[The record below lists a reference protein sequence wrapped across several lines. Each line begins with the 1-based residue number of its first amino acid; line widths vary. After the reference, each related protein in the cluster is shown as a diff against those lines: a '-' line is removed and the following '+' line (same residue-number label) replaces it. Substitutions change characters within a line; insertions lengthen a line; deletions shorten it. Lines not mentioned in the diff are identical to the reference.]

1 MENEKKERKKKL
13 ISRKLETDL
22 KVSGSTGRGRRL
34 SERRGNLAARRRER
48 KRGPPGRLRSSALPD
63 RSNVPTWT
71 PAAVRE
77 RRNPHPGWN
86 RVPPFRISGPFPDRA
101 ATFPCRGAE
110 GCFFSNFETVRNTF
124 KDELGP
130 RLFFPNTPRGVPRA
144 TPGSKKINSRGFAPR
159 EKNAKSPDRGRC
171 DRLPDPKGHSFDAAP
186 PGPRARIFL
195 FLVFP
200 KRVEIRQKCT
210 FSPPGETRSF
220 PNKDGT
226 ARGIFPEI
234 QNPVD
239 PDVGSTNSKS
249 GGRNSRKF
257 RVPGLP
263 KATSGPAFEKAPRCR
278 QGSENRWGRG
288 PHRVLPEINS
298 GWVPGRRL
306 AIWGPTSPRARIRG
320 QDP

>member
-1 MENEKKERKKKL
+1 MRKN
-13 ISRKLETDL
+13 RK
-22 KVSGSTGRGRRL
+22 
-34 SERRGNLAARRRER
+34 
-48 KRGPPGRLRSSALPD
+48 D
-63 RSNVPTWT
+63 RY
-71 PAAVRE
+71 
-77 RRNPHPGWN
+77 G
-86 RVPPFRISGPFPDRA
+86 
-101 ATFPCRGAE
+101 
-110 GCFFSNFETVRNTF
+110 
-124 KDELGP
+124 
-130 RLFFPNTPRGVPRA
+130 
-144 TPGSKKINSRGFAPR
+144 
-159 EKNAKSPDRGRC
+159 GRC
-171 DRLPDPKGHSFDAAP
+171 DRLCVPKGHSFDAAP

-234 QNPVD
+234 RDPVD
-239 PDVGSTNSKS
+239 PEEGSTNSKS
-249 GGRNSRKF
+249 EGRNSRKF

-263 KATSGPAFEKAPRCR
+263 KATSGPFFHGAPRCG

-306 AIWGPTSPRARIRG
+306 AIWGPGSVFGAHLPEGPDSGPGSLKTHFRVPLDG
-320 QDP
+320 TYPVM